1 MWDIATRVIKTEAG
15 GHRFHDYVKLIA
27 SKNIIAKLI
36 FQINKNWYPEDF
48 LQFEISLPEAT
59 KQK

>member
-36 FQINKNWYPEDF
+36 FQINKN
-48 LQFEISLPEAT
+48 
-59 KQK
+59 